1 MSEIENYLAEQIA
14 DCVSELQLIRDVL
27 DELRVDLQW
36 AVQNDKIANHDCDY
50 ISKASVQIERA
61 ADAILRLP
69 GTLKESPGDSP
80 SELFETQP
88 KTASNENSTNSTTG
102 SKNNQLGLF
111 DLN

>member
-50 ISKASVQIERA
+50 ISKASVQIE
-61 ADAILRLP
+61 LP
-69 GTLKESPGDSP
+69 QMQ
-80 SELFETQP
+80 F
-88 KTASNENSTNSTTG
+88 
-102 SKNNQLGLF
+102 
-111 DLN
+111 